1 MKNIVSEL
9 IEKNYRDMYNGVNRL
24 EYEVRNVAMKSDIAE
39 IYLQLQEIK
48 KVLEENN
55 MPIVKQDP
63 EEREEL
69 IKQIV
74 ELDRQEAVQDIS
86 ESILEARQAKRLQRK
101 GPLASIKNWVE
112 DKYFPHSNISSTIKN
127 NLYDISTVNDE
138 EIQTIINS
146 L

>member
-9 IEKNYRDMYNGVNRL
+9 IEKNYKDMYSSVNRL

-55 MPIVKQDP
+55 MQIVKQDP

-69 IKQIV
+69 IKQII

-86 ESILEARQAKRLQRK
+86 ESILEARQIKRLQRK

-112 DKYFPHSNISSTIKN
+112 DKYFQHSNISSAIKN
-127 NLYDISTVNDE
+127 NLYDISTVDDE
-138 EIQTIINS
+138 EIQTIINN